1 MRSTI
6 LTILPHPSERQ
17 PGMRPALTAATSAL
31 GMETQDAAPRSPDA
45 LPSIEAVL
53 LQRLLAELEARQL
66 TRAQPTYVI
75 DQSPAPRQVT
85 LVRILWSL
93 LWLLSIIICVFLVK
107 YIDSQTMIPRADA
120 GQIRPV
126 ERLTAS
132 LGDQQK
138 EFSTMVD
145 SLNGLASVIALN
157 STRTAA
163 IPGILNRL
171 NSDLQQVRA
180 PLVPRPVDLDA
191 EQATSEPIPMGG
203 HHHPPIEVATVAPQG
218 ASVHYNSLGV
228 MDYWLVP
235 RTVSGMHTMVKVV
248 PISQTN
254 SGSFVHHVAEAKDY
268 FLTLSGDWI
277 AVSETNGNQ

>member
-1 MRSTI
+1 
-6 LTILPHPSERQ
+6 
-17 PGMRPALTAATSAL
+17 MRPALTAATSAP
-31 GMETQDAAPRSPDA
+31 GMTPQDATPRTPDT

-53 LQRLLAELEARQL
+53 LQRLLAEVEARQL

-75 DQSPAPRQVT
+75 DQSPASRQVT

-93 LWLLSIIICVFLVK
+93 LWVLSIIVCVFLVK
-107 YIDSQTMIPRADA
+107 YIDSQTMAPRTDA
-120 GQIRPV
+120 GQLRPI

-132 LGDQQK
+132 IGDQQK

-171 NSDLQQVRA
+171 NSNLQQVRA
-180 PLVPRPVDLDA
+180 PLVPKRVDLAAA
-191 EQATSEPIPMGG
+191 EAAAAPIPMGG
-203 HHHPPIEVATVAPQG
+203 HHHPPIDVATVAPQG

-254 SGSFVHHVAEAKDY
+254 AGSFVHDVAEAKDY
-268 FLTLSGDWI
+268 FLTQSGDWI
-277 AVSETNGNQ
+277 AVSEVNGNQ